1 MFVLLHNKFLKF
13 YLFYYILLLLTSLLL
28 LNNYLLLYLKVMDI
42 PLIMLMLQTKKHLK
56 KFLKIIS
63 RQKII
68 RADTPI
74 KGATIGHMFFVTAE
88 SCWLHVFTSDLGC
101 RCLPILFFQNRTD
114 NQLHRLRPHCSQR
127 SSQVSSQCEQ
137 KNTNQFHLQ
146 SGWS

>member
-1 MFVLLHNKFLKF
+1 M
-13 YLFYYILLLLTSLLL
+13 
-28 LNNYLLLYLKVMDI
+28 
-42 PLIMLMLQTKKHLK
+42 K

-63 RQKII
+63 RQNII

-74 KGATIGHMFFVTAE
+74 KSATIGHMFFVAAE

-127 SSQVSSQCEQ
+127 SEQVSSQCEQ
-137 KNTNQFHLQ
+137 KKSNYYPQYKLLDNNWILLLHIQKLHIFISYNIYLFKFEFNFFIV
-146 SGWS
+146 